1 LRPRLR
7 VASAGDEWTERR
19 SLEIL
24 RFGFEL
30 LQKRVALPHPVDDIS
45 FAWDKQ
51 KNMSPWAGTK
61 QQQTIKK

>member
-1 LRPRLR
+1 LRPGLR

-30 LQKRVALPHPVDDIS
+30 LQKRVALPHPLDNIS

-51 KNMSPWAGTK
+51 KYKFMGWHKTATNNQK
-61 QQQTIKK
+61 